1 MANAVLYPRFENK
14 PFATLGDLLI
24 DRENLEAARVKN
36 DMGRQSVVESQA
48 RVQEAQQQAQ
58 DKATTA
64 QRAEAQRAL
73 AQEAFQKFGRP
84 DGSVD
89 QKAIIAYVQ
98 PKDYDLAQKLST
110 SFAKFQKD
118 ATDARKGELDNED
131 KQWSLIGQAL
141 QGVNAST
148 YAPVWSRINSLDP
161 EMGQFLGPQYDPQ
174 KVQTALAMGTARS
187 EWNKQ
192 TKEVLESDKDN
203 VTKALNL
210 LANSADAEHAADA
223 MEFAKVH
230 GVDDDLTQ
238 MGFGQWAPDTPQRA
252 ANFLIGPEGV
262 QRLQMGKDAA
272 AAAAANTAA
281 DNARASAAAAEAAR
295 HNRVTEGQGA
305 QRIAQAGAAGADG
318 QKVKLSAGQQQD
330 LETMLTVSDM
340 AKAVRKLGDETNW
353 AGTGGMWTGSLSNF
367 GTKLT
372 GKGDP
377 RNISLR
383 NQVGN
388 IKATIAKLRGG
399 TAFTPNEQALLESYT
414 PTIDDS
420 DVVLKQKLTDLE
432 TYIETK
438 RKNMLKIASGD
449 LSANTSP
456 AETSGRTPPPKN
468 PKMGDTWQ
476 SPTGPTKWNG
486 TTWGPA

>member
-1 MANAVLYPRFENK
+1 MANANLYPRFENK
-14 PFATLGDLLI
+14 PFATLGDLLT
-24 DRENLEAARVKN
+24 DRENLEGLRVKN
-36 DMGRQSVVESQA
+36 DIGRQSVVESQA
-48 RVQEAQQQAQ
+48 RVQEAQQQAHE
-58 DKATTA
+58 KATTA

-98 PKDYDLAQKLST
+98 PKDYELGQKLST
-110 SFAKFQKD
+110 AFAKFQKD

-148 YAPVWSRINSLDP
+148 YAPVWSRINSIDP
-161 EMGQFLGPQYDPQ
+161 EMGQFLGPQFDPQ

-187 EWNKQ
+187 DWNKQ
-192 TKEVLESDKDN
+192 TKDILDSDEAN
-203 VTKALNL
+203 TTKALKL

-238 MGFGQWAPDTPQRA
+238 MGFGEWTPDTPQRA
-252 ANFLIGPEGV
+252 ANFLMGPKEVAAIAEQKADNERQSAQQAASNEIARGQLGVAQGNLAVAQGNLAERKKEGASKPEG
-262 QRLQMGKDAA
+262 G
-272 AAAAANTAA
+272 
-281 DNARASAAAAEAAR
+281 
-295 HNRVTEGQGA
+295 
-305 QRIAQAGAAGADG
+305 
-318 QKVKLSAGQQQD
+318 VKLSAGQQQD

-340 AKAVRKLGDETNW
+340 AKAVRKLGDDTGW
-353 AGTGGMWTGSLSNF
+353 AGTGGMWTGSLSNLA
-367 GTKLT
+367 TRLS

-420 DVVLKQKLTDLE
+420 DIVLKQKLTDLE
-432 TYIETK
+432 SYIETK

-449 LSANTSP
+449 LSAN
-456 AETSGRTPPPKN
+456 APPPPAAGSK
-468 PKMGDTWQ
+468 
-476 SPTGPTKWNG
+476 TKIG
-486 TTWGPA
+486 RFEVSVE